1 MEIRRRPPN
10 PSVKVAHL
18 QYSVPHDESQP
29 RHILE
34 EIVWE
39 KDREVSANRERVSL
53 EKLRQQ
59 VADLPPCRDF
69 GAALRASCR
78 KPAVIAEVKKAS
90 PSKGVLREDFDPV
103 AIARGYAAGG
113 ASCLSVL
120 TDRRFFQ
127 GGFEVLLAVRE
138 AVDLPLL
145 CKDFILSPYQLYQAR
160 AAGADAALLIAAIL
174 SDIDLA
180 YLLKV
185 ARGLGLAVLIEVH
198 DQAELERVLA
208 LGELAAAGGLPLIG
222 INNRDLS
229 TFTVDLATTEALLER
244 FGAELRAR
252 GALVVSESGLFTR
265 EDLDRVQSAGADA
278 VLVGEALM
286 RQSDVTAALE
296 TLIGG

>member
-18 QYSVPHDESQP
+18 EYAIPHEEGQP

-39 KDREVSANRERVSL
+39 KDREVNAARERVSL

-59 VADLPPCRDF
+59 VAELPPCRDF
-69 GAALRASCR
+69 VAALRAACR

-90 PSKGVLREDFDPV
+90 PSKGVLREDFDAV
-103 AIARGYAAGG
+103 AIARAYAAGG

-127 GGFEVLLAVRE
+127 GGYDVLANVRLAVE
-138 AVDLPLL
+138 LPLL

-160 AAGADAALLIAAIL
+160 ATGADAALLIAAIL
-174 SDIDLA
+174 TDNDLA

-185 ARGLGLAVLIEVH
+185 ARGLGLAVMIEVH
-198 DQAELERVLA
+198 DKSELARVLA
-208 LGELAAAGGLPLIG
+208 LDTLTGANERPLIG

-229 TFTVDLATTEALLER
+229 TFAVDLATTEALLQR
-244 FGAELRAR
+244 FGADLRAR

-265 EDLDRVQSAGADA
+265 DDLDRVQSAGADA

-286 RQSDVTAALE
+286 RQNDVTAALE